1 MRKAPVAK
9 ANYTEG
15 PTPGPIACASH
26 APATDSQ
33 GERPTG
39 PPYTSRILR
48 VRVLSMP
55 RLTLLLVLA
64 LLGSLLGGNA
74 FAQWKWRDKAGV
86 VQYSDLPPPNGTADK
101 DVLQRPT
108 TTQQRR
114 AAAAAA
120 IPASGASAAAA
131 PRLPK
136 GIEPELET
144 KRRKAEQEL
153 AAKSKAEEDK
163 SAATRADN
171 CTRAKAYART
181 LDEGMRLS
189 RTNAKGEREIID
201 DGNRAEEVKRA
212 KSVIASDCK

>member
-1 MRKAPVAK
+1 
-9 ANYTEG
+9 
-15 PTPGPIACASH
+15 
-26 APATDSQ
+26 
-33 GERPTG
+33 
-39 PPYTSRILR
+39 
-48 VRVLSMP
+48 MP

-108 TTQQRR
+108 TSQQRSAA

-120 IPASGASAAAA
+120 IPASGASAAAV
-131 PRLPK
+131 PPPPK
-136 GIEPELET
+136 GTEPELET
-144 KRRKAEQEL
+144 KRRKVEQEQ
-153 AAKSKAEEDK
+153 AAKAKAEEDK
-163 SAATRADN
+163 AAATRAEN

-181 LDEGMRLS
+181 LDDGMRIS
-189 RTNAKGEREIID
+189 RTNAKGEREILD
-201 DGNRAEEVKRA
+201 DSGRAEEAKRA